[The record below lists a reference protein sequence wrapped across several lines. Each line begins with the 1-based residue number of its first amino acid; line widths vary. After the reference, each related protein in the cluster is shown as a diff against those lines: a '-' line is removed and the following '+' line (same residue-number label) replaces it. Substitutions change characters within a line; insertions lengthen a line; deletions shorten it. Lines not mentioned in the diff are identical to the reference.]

1 MISSKNNNV
10 LSSVLMLM
18 SGTALSQAIPI
29 LISPILTRLFSSSQF
44 GELALFM
51 SIVNVCAAV
60 SNGKYSSSILLPKKK
75 QEIND
80 LIFLNILIAFLF
92 SGILFLLL
100 YTNSQFDLIS
110 VSLKNSFLL
119 VIPVVVFIVSLQ
131 QIFMNLANKFEK
143 YKPLALTKA
152 TQSITSST
160 SNISMGYLNYGS
172 FGLIFSIAL
181 GYLVS
186 TVFLIN
192 KIDFTLNWK
201 KVEKSSL
208 IFLAK
213 RYKNFPLFTMPQSLM
228 YQLVVQVPV
237 FFIQD
242 VYSISILG
250 LYSLSY
256 RVLTLPSIIISTSI
270 GQVYYKQAADAF
282 TNNQKEK
289 LYSLTR
295 SLILK
300 IFVISTLVAIS
311 VYSFL
316 PNLFALFFGEQWR
329 DSGVIA
335 QYLLIY
341 LVPAFSISPFTQLYL
356 ASNNNRFLFLM
367 EALRFALLLV
377 LVFVGNYINIS
388 LNNFFL
394 YFALIHTFCYMII
407 VAPML
412 IKKSFIWR

>member
-1 MISSKNNNV
+1 
-10 LSSVLMLM
+10 
-18 SGTALSQAIPI
+18 
-29 LISPILTRLFSSSQF
+29 
-44 GELALFM
+44 
-51 SIVNVCAAV
+51 
-60 SNGKYSSSILLPKKK
+60 
-75 QEIND
+75 
-80 LIFLNILIAFLF
+80 
-92 SGILFLLL
+92 
-100 YTNSQFDLIS
+100 
-110 VSLKNSFLL
+110 
-119 VIPVVVFIVSLQ
+119 
-131 QIFMNLANKFEK
+131 
-143 YKPLALTKA
+143 
-152 TQSITSST
+152 
-160 SNISMGYLNYGS
+160 MGYLNYGS
-172 FGLIFSIAL
+172 FGLIFSSAL

-341 LVPAFSISPFTQLYL
+341 LVPAFSISPFRKYWLN
-356 ASNNNRFLFLM
+356 AS
-367 EALRFALLLV
+367 
-377 LVFVGNYINIS
+377 
-388 LNNFFL
+388 
-394 YFALIHTFCYMII
+394 FC
-407 VAPML
+407 A
-412 IKKSFIWR
+412 